1 MSALR
6 FQELAVKRVSPEA
19 AGAVAITF
27 DIPPSDRERF
37 TFEPGQFL
45 TVRATIDGQEV
56 RRTYSISSPRS
67 RLARNGELE
76 IGIRPVEGGL
86 FSNWATRAIKAG
98 DTLEVMPPDG
108 RFVIKK
114 KRAIH
119 RVGFAAGSGITPIL
133 CIAASTLEEQPDSKF
148 TLIYGNRR
156 MSTVMFNEALQDLK
170 DRFRDRLTM
179 IHVLSR
185 QAQEVDLLQGRI
197 DGGKVRD
204 IINTLLPVGSMDE
217 VFICGPDEMITAT
230 ENALVEAGVAADRI
244 RTERFTVNLPA
255 GAHPVG
261 ASSTAEAAAAATKDI
276 TMVLVLDGKEHEIAI
291 GPDAMITATENALV
305 EAGVPT
311 DRIRTERFT
320 VNLPAGAHPVGA
332 SSTAE
337 AAAAATKDITM
348 VLVLDGKEHEIAI
361 GPDEH
366 LLDAGLNAGLD
377 LPFSCKA
384 GVCCTCR
391 AKVTEGEV
399 VMDKNFT
406 LEADEMAQGYVLS
419 CQARATTKRL
429 KISFDER

>member
-1 MSALR
+1 MSAPR
-6 FQELAVKRVSPEA
+6 FQELAIKRVSPEA

-27 DIPPSDRERF
+27 AIPEGERERF
-37 TFEPGQFL
+37 AFEPGQFL
-45 TVRATIDGQEV
+45 TLRATIDGQDV
-56 RRTYSISSPRS
+56 RRNYSISSPRS
-67 RLARNGELE
+67 RLAREGELE

-86 FSNWATRAIKAG
+86 FSNWAARAIKAG
-98 DTLEVMPPDG
+98 DTLQVMPPDG
-108 RFVIKK
+108 RFVVKK

-133 CIAASTLEEQPDSKF
+133 SIAATTLEEQPDSKF

-156 MSTVMFNEALQDLK
+156 MSTVMFNEDLQDLK

-197 DGGKVRD
+197 DGAKVRA
-204 IINTLLPVGSMDE
+204 IIDALLPVGSMDE

-230 ENALVEAGVAADRI
+230 ENALVEAGVPADRI
-244 RTERFTVNLPA
+244 RTERFTTHLPA

-261 ASSTAEAAAAATKDI
+261 VSSTAEAA
-276 TMVLVLDGKEHEIAI
+276 E
-291 GPDAMITATENALV
+291 
-305 EAGVPT
+305 
-311 DRIRTERFT
+311 
-320 VNLPAGAHPVGA
+320 
-332 SSTAE
+332 
-337 AAAAATKDITM
+337 AATKDITM

-391 AKVTEGEV
+391 AKITEGEV

-406 LEADEMAQGYVLS
+406 LEADEVAQGYVLS

>member
-1 MSALR
+1 MSAPR
-6 FQELAVKRVSPEA
+6 FQELAIKRVSPEA

-27 DIPPSDRERF
+27 AIPEAERERF
-37 TFEPGQFL
+37 AFEPGQFL
-45 TVRATIDGQEV
+45 TLRATIDGQDV
-56 RRTYSISSPRS
+56 RRNYSISSPRS
-67 RLARNGELE
+67 RLTREGELE

-86 FSNWATRAIKAG
+86 FSNWAARAIKAG
-98 DTLEVMPPDG
+98 DTLQVMPPDG
-108 RFVIKK
+108 RFVVKK

-133 CIAASTLEEQPDSKF
+133 SIAATTLEEQPDSKF

-156 MSTVMFNEALQDLK
+156 MSTVMFNEDLQDLK

-197 DGGKVRD
+197 DGAKVRA
-204 IINTLLPVGSMDE
+204 IIDALLPVGSMDE
-217 VFICGPDEMITAT
+217 VFICGQDEMITAT
-230 ENALVEAGVAADRI
+230 ENALVEAGVPADRI
-244 RTERFTVNLPA
+244 RTERFTTHLPA

-261 ASSTAEAAAAATKDI
+261 VSSTAEAA
-276 TMVLVLDGKEHEIAI
+276 E
-291 GPDAMITATENALV
+291 
-305 EAGVPT
+305 
-311 DRIRTERFT
+311 
-320 VNLPAGAHPVGA
+320 
-332 SSTAE
+332 
-337 AAAAATKDITM
+337 AATKDITM

-406 LEADEMAQGYVLS
+406 LEADEVAQGYVLS